1 MAQNVLE
8 CWLMRRLLDH
18 RAAVAAA
25 VVASLLLSA
34 ASFTHADLLLFNHS
48 PSIPVG
54 FYVRDGAELRLGVV
68 VTVRA
73 RDVAPAMAHLRAFD
87 DPTDRFIKRVAAIG
101 GQSVCSDG
109 RTLLIDGV
117 QAAVIY
123 RPADRPTSP
132 AWLGCRR
139 LAADEVLLL
148 GDSLD
153 SFDGR
158 YWGPINTRLIEGVW
172 RKL

>member
-1 MAQNVLE
+1 MNRF
-8 CWLMRRLLDH
+8 RRH
-18 RAAVAAA
+18 RAAIAAAVAAMLMLA
-25 VVASLLLSA
+25 T
-34 ASFTHADLLLFNHS
+34 ASFSSADLVLFNHS
-48 PSIPVG
+48 PSIPIG
-54 FYVRDGAELRLGVV
+54 LYVRDRADLRPGVI

-73 RDVAPAMAHLRAFD
+73 RDVAPEIARLRDYD
-87 DPTDRFIKRVAAIG
+87 DPNDRFIKHVAAIG
-101 GQSVCSDG
+101 GQSVCADG
-109 RTLLIDGV
+109 RALSIDGV

-123 RPADRPTSP
+123 RASGQPMPA

-148 GDSLD
+148 GDSPD

-158 YWGPINTRLIEGVW
+158 YWGPINARFIEGVW

>member
-1 MAQNVLE
+1 
-8 CWLMRRLLDH
+8 MRRLPHSHVAL
-18 RAAVAAA
+18 AAA
-25 VVASLLLSA
+25 VVASVLLSA
-34 ASFTHADLLLFNHS
+34 ASFTHADLLIFNHS
-48 PSIPVG
+48 PSIPIG
-54 FYVRDGAELRLGVV
+54 FYVRDDAELRSGVV

-73 RDVAPAMAHLRAFD
+73 YDVAPEMARQRDFD
-87 DPTDRFIKRVAAIG
+87 DPNDRFIKRVAAIG

-109 RTLLIDGV
+109 RTLLIDGAE
-117 QAAVIY
+117 AAVIY
-123 RPADRPTSP
+123 YPADRPTPP

-148 GDSLD
+148 GESPD

-158 YWGPINTRLIEGVW
+158 YWGPINARLIEGVW